1 MTIFFWLNRQ
11 NIYIYLLFKKF
22 AQHKNYFESFSL
34 FINTLILQ
42 ISTKHFL
49 TIFLFIILSGFFKS
63 FSFPYQK
70 PSTILTYFSLFFFF
84 LLSNMLKLSKIRSLR
99 SQSLVH
105 LCDRIPVIPTLLKFF
120 SWRLPLTSFQS
131 SPVAK
136 TNHHYH
142 VVWSCCIWLCWLDS
156 WKSSHTLAF
165 TPFLPLVA
173 SLLSPS
179 LFFFKIYLFLIN

>member
-1 MTIFFWLNRQ
+1 M
-11 NIYIYLLFKKF
+11 
-22 AQHKNYFESFSL
+22 
-34 FINTLILQ
+34 Q

-49 TIFLFIILSGFFKS
+49 FFCLYIISGFFKS
-63 FSFPYQK
+63 FSFPYQN
-70 PSTILTYFSLFFFF
+70 PLNIFTYFSLFFLF
-84 LLSNMLKLSKIRSLR
+84 LLSNMLKLSKIHSLG

-105 LCDRIPVIPTLLKFF
+105 LCDRIPVILMLLKLF

-142 VVWSCCIWLCWLDS
+142 VLWSCCIWLCWLHS
-156 WKSSHTLAF
+156 WKLSRTLAF

-173 SLLSPS
+173 SLLSPNLS
-179 LFFFKIYLFLIN
+179 FFLINLFLIN